1 MEITRTNVNEIV
13 EKCGLKP
20 DKDYGQNYL
29 IDPVISKQIVD
40 ALEIKDNDKVLEVGP
55 GIGSLTHFILLNNAE
70 YTAVDIDSRMTDFL
84 KIPYKDKIYELIN
97 DDIRKVDVQKYSKI
111 ISNLPYNIT
120 TEAVL
125 YLVLNGINCNRF
137 VLMCQSEAFGRF
149 NDTNGKEYG
158 PVSILIHLLGNIKRI
173 LTVKPGS
180 FYPSPKCSSTVFYI
194 DITNNNL
201 RENIVK
207 TYSIAKQL
215 FINRR
220 KTIYNNLQ
228 QYLGD
233 KDKALKILE
242 SLNTSPLKRPEELS
256 PSFYYSLM
264 ELLNK

>member
-1 MEITRTNVNEIV
+1 MEITRNNVNDIV

-29 IDPVISKQIVD
+29 IDPSISKQIVD
-40 ALEIKDNDKVLEVGP
+40 ALNINNEDKVLEVGP
-55 GIGSLTHFILLNNAE
+55 GIGSLTHFILLNDTE

-84 KIPYKDKIYELIN
+84 KIPYKDKIHELIN
-97 DDIRKVDVQKYSKI
+97 EDIRKVNVDKYTKI

-120 TEAVL
+120 TEAVI
-125 YLVLNGINCNRF
+125 YLVLKGINCNRF

-149 NDTNGKEYG
+149 NDLNGKEYG
-158 PVSILIHLLGNIKRI
+158 PVSILIHLLGEIKRV

-194 DITNNNL
+194 NILHNDN
-201 RENIVK
+201 REKIVK
-207 TYSIAKQL
+207 TYNLSKQL

-233 KDKALKILE
+233 KDKASSLLD
-242 SLNTSPLKRPEELS
+242 SLNTSPLKRPEELP